1 MVVDKDVCGKVVCDR
16 WWLTKMGGGGGGGG
30 GGGCGGGGGGGGIQN
45 QKQDSHTDMW
55 GKIVKHVSKKHR
67 KKVAGDK

>member
-16 WWLTKMGGGGGGGG
+16 WWLTKMGGV
-30 GGGCGGGGGGGGIQN
+30 GGGGGGIQN
-45 QKQDSHTDMW
+45 QKQDPRTDMW

>member
-16 WWLTKMGGGGGGGG
+16 WWLTKMGGV
-30 GGGCGGGGGGGGIQN
+30 GGGGGGGIQN